1 MTNQQITV
9 ETTVAASVEEVWNA
23 YTTPDDIMQWNF
35 ANDDWCCSRAEVDLR
50 AGGKQDARMEAK
62 DGSMGFDF
70 EGTYEEIEPH
80 KSLLLVLDD
89 GRKSRLLVL
98 DDGRKSRTTF
108 TGSSRKTHV
117 ATTFDA
123 EPQNPIEMQRDG
135 WQAILNNFTT
145 YVESKPG

>member
-9 ETTVAASVEEVWNA
+9 ETTVAASVEEVWSA

-35 ANDDWCCSRAEVDLR
+35 AHDDWCCPRAEVDLR
-50 AGGKQDARMEAK
+50 VGGKQVARMEAK

-80 KSLLLVLDD
+80 KSLV
-89 GRKSRLLVL
+89 LVL
-98 DDGRKSRTTF
+98 DDGRKSRTAF
-108 TGSSRKTHV
+108 TESGGKTHV

-123 EPQNPIEMQRDG
+123 EAQNPIEMQRDG
-135 WQAILNNFTT
+135 WQAILNNFNT
-145 YVESKPG
+145 YVESKRG

>member
-9 ETTVAASVEEVWNA
+9 ETTVAASVEEVWSA

-35 ANDDWCCSRAEVDLR
+35 ANDDWCCPRAEVDLR
-50 AGGKQDARMEAK
+50 PGGKQVARMEAK

-80 KSLLLVLDD
+80 KSLM
-89 GRKSRLLVL
+89 LVL

-108 TGSSRKTHV
+108 TGSSGQTHV

-123 EPQNPIEMQRDG
+123 EAQNPIEMQRDG
-135 WQAILNNFTT
+135 WQAILNNFNT
-145 YVESKPG
+145 YVESKRG